1 MNTNNDFTTA
11 TDKEYILLSEIEANN
26 AVSQRELSQKAGL
39 SLGSINILLKKM
51 VKQGL
56 IKMESIPANRV
67 IYMLT
72 PAGMAEKAF
81 KTVRYIKVHYQVIEE
96 IKDRINSSLQG
107 LHQQFTTICILKPE
121 DELQEILLQA
131 IQTYK
136 HENPKATIHLLDQ
149 TSQITPGLIKQ
160 DETVAFLALPENLVL
175 DQVEKEYRKQIT
187 PISLMELF

>member
-1 MNTNNDFTTA
+1 MSTNNDITTA
-11 TDKEYILLSEIEANN
+11 TDKEYILLTEIEANST
-26 AVSQRELSQKAGL
+26 VSQRELSQKAGL
-39 SLGSINILLKKM
+39 SLGSVNILLKKM
-51 VKQGL
+51 IKQGL

-81 KTVRYIKVHYQVIEE
+81 KTVRYIKVHYKVIEE
-96 IKDRINSSLQG
+96 TKERISNSLKD
-107 LHQQFTTICILKPE
+107 LHQQYTTICILKPE
-121 DELQEILLQA
+121 DELQEILLQTV
-131 IQTYK
+131 QEYK

-149 TSQITPGLIKQ
+149 TSQIAPGLISQ

-175 DQVEKEYRKQIT
+175 DQVRQEYRKQIT

>member
-1 MNTNNDFTTA
+1 MQEPT

-96 IKDRINSSLQG
+96 IKDRINNSLQD

-136 HENPKATIHLLDQ
+136 LDNPKATIHLLDQ
-149 TSQITPGLIKQ
+149 TSQITPGLINQ